1 MLTERFT
8 ASDYRGALD
17 LFSPERR
24 AQAALLLMNALTDDE
39 LAGLVSEERPTAKP

>member
-1 MLTERFT
+1 MLTERFA

-24 AQAALLLMNALTDDE
+24 AQAAMLLMDALTDDE
-39 LAGLVSEERPTAKP
+39 LAGLVSENSPMTTP